1 MEDTKE
7 SGRSAIMHEGWVY
20 HAKYVLLQNTIQDDN
35 LSAHG
40 YIRIHIHTIIYTIKY
55 SLVHDTR
62 R

>member
-40 YIRIHIHTIIYTIKY
+40 YIHIHIHAVKYTYKY
-55 SLVHDTR
+55 SLVHGTR